1 MAKRRLPP
9 RDPKTGRFVKRRKRT
24 RRKAGRRR
32 GRKSKR

>member
-9 RDPKTGRFVKRRKRT
+9 RDPKTGRFVKRGSKRT

-32 GRKSKR
+32 KGKR